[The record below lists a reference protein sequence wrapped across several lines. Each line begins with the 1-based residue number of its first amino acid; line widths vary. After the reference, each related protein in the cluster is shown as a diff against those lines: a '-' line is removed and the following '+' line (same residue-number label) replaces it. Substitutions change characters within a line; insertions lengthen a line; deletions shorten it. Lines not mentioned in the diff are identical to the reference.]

1 MIPQKYVDPFFFR
14 QPPLRFVE
22 ELKKPVHEKKPVF
35 FDRTKAHD
43 DEVCAAGMYLCPDF
57 PDEQGLLETAYAD
70 FERFLEVFEIGGAQ
84 YPVHIKQGETSC
96 FEEYRIEIVQDGCT
110 IVSADTEGVRRALI
124 WLEDELQRREGPF
137 LAPGEIRRKPWLR
150 TRITR
155 GFFSPTNRPPHNVDE
170 LENDID
176 YYPDEYLNRLAHDGT
191 NGIWIYTRFREL
203 LSSDIFPEYGKNS
216 AKRLA
221 KLQKVVDKCARYGVK
236 VYVFGVEP
244 LALSSEMAAAHPEAV
259 SFEHP
264 WGQYP
269 VCTCTKAGADYC
281 VEATERLFTAV
292 PDLGGLIVITAGE
305 RLTACSSINDVTLC
319 PVCGKL
325 GSGAALSHTVD
336 LLQEG
341 MRRAEKKTGKHADFV
356 SWTYSHRVWPHENIR
371 DYVKTAPDDVML
383 MQNFEDAG
391 FAEQLGVQRQAIDYW
406 LSYTGPSIMFDV
418 TAEQAKKSGKRLFAK
433 MQVCCSHEQATVPYI
448 PVPGILFDKYAAAAR
463 WGVEGIMQCWYFGNY
478 PSMMSKAAGELSFT
492 DDLSDKQGFLRHLA
506 ATYFGESHA
515 EAAAKAW
522 KLFAKGY
529 ENYPLNIMFSYYG
542 PMHDGVIWKLALEP
556 KNLPLSRTW
565 QLQDAPIG
573 DRIGDCLQ
581 SGHTLEEAI
590 ILCEKM
596 RDAWN
601 EGLALLPEDGPAEQL
616 SNAKALGVL
625 YESGCNI
632 LKFYQL
638 RERLGLEKEE
648 PNALLEQLRQLVLDE
663 IENSRKMIPLC
674 KSDSRLGYHSEAEGY
689 KFFPDKLEDRIAYLQ
704 ALLESEFPMVQERI
718 DAGKAPLRYYLG
730 SEENGYRMNSGEW
743 EKIPE
748 SNASFRA
755 DYDAENLYLE
765 LKGEP
770 ETRFVIGFEY
780 RLLWSA
786 PAIELCGEEKILTGC
801 VLSHQSIY
809 GERIERELAKYRVEL
824 LESGYRITIPRAEVG
839 WTEDRPLKLRLKAD
853 GKLWIPEDLPVN
865 TLGKHEMSPG
875 EYGWLLP

>member
-14 QPPLRFVE
+14 QPPLSFVE
-22 ELKKPVHEKKPVF
+22 ELKKPVHEEKAAF
-35 FDRTKAHD
+35 FSRTQMREGEISAD
-43 DEVCAAGMYLCPDF
+43 GMVLCPDF
-57 PDEQGLLETAYAD
+57 PDAQGVLETAYAD
-70 FERFLEVFEIGGAQ
+70 FRRFLEIFEIAGSR
-84 YPVHIKQGETSC
+84 YPVYVRFGETSC
-96 FEEYRIEIVQDGCT
+96 FEEYHIQITEEGCT
-110 IVSADTEGVRRALI
+110 IIAADTEGVRRALV

-137 LAPGEIRRKPWLR
+137 LLPGSISRRPWLR

-221 KLQKVVDKCARYGVK
+221 KLQKVVEKCARYGVK

-244 LALSSEMAAAHPEAV
+244 LALNPEMAKLHPEAV
-259 SFEHP
+259 SFKM
-264 WGQYP
+264 WDQYP

-281 VEATERLFTAV
+281 VEATEKLFTAV

-305 RLTACSSINDVTLC
+305 RLTACSSVKDVTQC
-319 PVCGKL
+319 PICGKL
-325 GSGAALSHTVD
+325 GSGAVLSHTVD
-336 LLQEG
+336 LLREG

-356 SWTYSHRVWPHENIR
+356 SWTYSHRDWKHENIR

-391 FAEQLGVQRQAIDYW
+391 FAEQLGVERQAIDYW
-406 LSYTGPSIMFDV
+406 LSYTGPSVMFDA
-418 TAEQAKKSGKRLFAK
+418 TADQAKKSGKHLFAK

-492 DDLSDKQGFLRHLA
+492 EDLSDKKGFLQHLA
-506 ATYFGESHA
+506 ATYFGESRA
-515 EAAAKAW
+515 EAAAEAW
-522 KLFAKGY
+522 DLFAKGY

-590 ILCEKM
+590 ILCERI
-596 RDAWN
+596 RDFWK
-601 EGLALLPEDGPAEQL
+601 EGLALLPEDGPAELL

-632 LKFYQL
+632 LKFYFL
-638 RERLGLEKEE
+638 REQLGLEKGD
-648 PNALLEQLRQLVLDE
+648 PHQLLEQLRQLVLAE
-663 IENSRKMIPLC
+663 IETSRRMLPLC
-674 KSDSRLGYHSEAEGY
+674 RSDSRLGYHSEAEGY
-689 KFFPDKLEDRIAYLQ
+689 KFFPEKLEDRIAYLQ
-704 ALLESEFPMVQERI
+704 AMLESEFPMVQARI
-718 DAGKAPLRYYLG
+718 DDGKAPLRYYLG
-730 SEENGYRMNSGEW
+730 SRENGYHMNSGAW
-743 EKIPE
+743 EEIPD
-748 SNASFRA
+748 STASFRV

-765 LKGEP
+765 LRGEKD
-770 ETRFVIGFEY
+770 TRFMVGFEF

-786 PAIELCGEEKILTGC
+786 PAIEICGAEKQLVGC
-801 VLSHQSIY
+801 VLTHQSVY
-809 GERIERELAKYRVEL
+809 GARIEKELAKYQVQQ
-824 LESGYRITIPRAEVG
+824 LEGGYRIVIPRTEAG

-853 GKLWIPEDLPVN
+853 DKRWIPEDLPVN